1 MTIVLALRA
10 RTPRSNTTYVFRVS
24 KGIACRKMLFGKTL
38 IVGGSDFWYQS
49 QSKFSSHSFIF
60 AIVICG
66 WKAMLVHSSW
76 LKIWPDKSSVRR
88 FVVPQTCFMRVLKPI
103 GSFHTRNI
111 KKSLRKLICAVF
123 KSVMDSKRI
132 CWCLSVDVRVLIFK
146 NVLVARIIMNT
157 SDVEQ
162 QYGTENLT
170 TWFQTIAPACF
181 FSRRS
186 RLISVH
192 HTISNCPTPS
202 RSSSTCVRARSASL
216 VFVIIASAFDCSS
229 YFLWYECHVQNKNGV
244 ISKRSLEHSFSWRNV
259 SLSNIK
265 CENDW
270 NSRASRSNTAYVLIE
285 TVKIVFRFNAMF
297 FKLFYSVFVIRT
309 VFF

>member
-1 MTIVLALRA
+1 MMTIVLALRA
-10 RTPRSNTTYVFRVS
+10 RTPHSNTTYVFRVS

-132 CWCLSVDVRVLIFK
+132 CWCLSVDFRVLIFK
-146 NVLVARIIMNT
+146 NVLVARVMYEYECHART
-157 SDVEQ
+157 TT
-162 QYGTENLT
+162 YGTENLT
-170 TWFQTIAPACF
+170 TWSP
-181 FSRRS
+181 
-186 RLISVH
+186 
-192 HTISNCPTPS
+192 
-202 RSSSTCVRARSASL
+202 
-216 VFVIIASAFDCSS
+216 
-229 YFLWYECHVQNKNGV
+229 
-244 ISKRSLEHSFSWRNV
+244 KRSLQHAFFLLTKITSPYQSITQFPIVQLRESIQQYLCSSAKREFSFRHNRVSIRLLLLSDFFVVWVSNVSDLWRNW
-259 SLSNIK
+259 NIK
-265 CENDW
+265 MWKWLKFSRFALEHYVRPHRDSENRI
-270 NSRASRSNTAYVLIE
+270 S
-285 TVKIVFRFNAMF
+285 F
-297 FKLFYSVFVIRT
+297 
-309 VFF
+309 

>member
-1 MTIVLALRA
+1 MMTIVLALRA
-10 RTPRSNTTYVFRVS
+10 RTPHSNTTYVFRVS

-60 AIVICG
+60 AIVIWG

-132 CWCLSVDVRVLIFK
+132 CLVFECFVFECLCLSVCVWVFGFEYLGLSVDIQECSCCSNYYLMMWIWVL
-146 NVLVARIIMNT
+146 RSNT
-157 SDVEQ
+157 
-162 QYGTENLT
+162 
-170 TWFQTIAPACF
+170 I
-181 FSRRS
+181 
-186 RLISVH
+186 
-192 HTISNCPTPS
+192 
-202 RSSSTCVRARSASL
+202 
-216 VFVIIASAFDCSS
+216 SS
-229 YFLWYECHVQNKNGV
+229 YFLAMWIWV
-244 ISKRSLEHSFSWRNV
+244 L
-259 SLSNIK
+259 
-265 CENDW
+265 
-270 NSRASRSNTAYVLIE
+270 RSNTISSYFLSQWIWVPRSNTISSYLLVNMSATLE
-285 TVKIVFRFNAMF
+285 P
-297 FKLFYSVFVIRT
+297 
-309 VFF
+309 